1 MTGFAPHATA
11 TSDDIRAAMARVEK
25 SLVAMLY
32 DASGS
37 ARIPITNIN
46 DDIRAAVARV
56 EDSLAIVLA
65 EIAKI
70 QAEMHQTSPPA
81 TIIPLRPETWAGS
94 PLRTR
99 YGRTSR

>member
-1 MTGFAPHATA
+1 MTGFAPPATA
-11 TSDDIRAAMARVEK
+11 TNDAIRAAMARVEK
-25 SLVAMLY
+25 
-32 DASGS
+32 
-37 ARIPITNIN
+37 
-46 DDIRAAVARV
+46 
-56 EDSLAIVLA
+56 SLAIVLA